1 MKIEKPAARASGIK
15 KKQVSSLT
23 TYWLREVMQTSGKEM
38 PMVFARLLDATV
50 GKILLF
56 M

>member
-1 MKIEKPAARASGIK
+1 MKTEKPADRANGIK
-15 KKQVSSLT
+15 KKQMSLVT
-23 TYWLREVMQTSGKEM
+23 TIGLREVMQTSGKEM
-38 PMVFARLLDATV
+38 PMVFARLSEEPV